1 MENINT
7 LEKQIKETQEL
18 LEKINNDTSKIEQL
32 KTHRILFG
40 LLAIVFLASTLWLVL
55 RKTAPIEKEIDPDY
69 TLVRIDSLKK
79 YKHYYFSKNLEND
92 TNLKNEKIIYLVQIG
107 AFEFF
112 KLNANKINGF
122 KQFNEDGLNKITVGT
137 FTKYI
142 NAKQL
147 QDELIDLG
155 FEDCFLSSRS
165 YGKLIDI
172 REALSLSNEPEYLD
186 Q

>member
-7 LEKQIKETQEL
+7 LEKQLKETQEL
-18 LEKINNDTSKIEQL
+18 LEKINEDKSEIEQL
-32 KTHRILFG
+32 KIYKIIFG
-40 LLAIVFLASTLWLVL
+40 LLAIVFFLSTLWLVL
-55 RKTAPIEKEIDPDY
+55 RKTAPIEKEIDPNY
-69 TLVRIDSLKK
+69 TLVRIDSLKN
-79 YKHYYFSKNLEND
+79 YKQYYFSKNLGNNV
-92 TNLKNEKIIYLVQIG
+92 NLKNEKVIYLVQIG

-112 KLNANKINGF
+112 KLNATKINGF

-137 FTKYI
+137 FTKYL

-172 REALSLSNEPEYLD
+172 REALSLSNEPEYLE